1 MDVHIQEVEE
11 SVPIRVVA
19 GVRVR
24 RRHKG
29 RWWVEREVAVGLRR
43 GRVAPEVYRRRCILI
58 ELEVNEVRPVDSG
71 CIDRG
76 AWEGNSDRSRP
87 YRQGGGGGTE
97 QREVKGRIAQE
108 SGHRVVAGHVDL
120 DVDVHIQEV
129 EESVPIR
136 VFARVGV
143 RRRHEGRWW
152 VEREVA
158 VGLRR
163 VAARVDD
170 RVGFVQEK
178 QVDRIGSIDTGR
190 VDGPSLEPDRYDRRP
205 HREERGRRVVEVQDI
220 AWVMEGPSDCKIACD
235 GDQEAYVDQEEVEQA
250 VP

>member
-1 MDVHIQEVEE
+1 M
-11 SVPIRVVA
+11 
-19 GVRVR
+19 
-24 RRHKG
+24 
-29 RWWVEREVAVGLRR
+29 AVGLRR

-136 VFARVGV
+136 VFAGVGV

-152 VEREVA
+152 GVRYVA
-158 VGLRR
+158 VGLGRDD
-163 VAARVDD
+163 ARVD
-170 RVGFVQEK
+170 VIVWFASETQHAL
-178 QVDRIGSIDTGR
+178 TGQ
-190 VDGPSLEPDRYDRRP
+190 S
-205 HREERGRRVVEVQDI
+205 
-220 AWVMEGPSDCKIACD
+220 
-235 GDQEAYVDQEEVEQA
+235 
-250 VP
+250 